1 MPGKSELKRITA
13 ILLDKESDFGELKRG
28 AEEMYHFFSGIA
40 QTEEDAV
47 ARETIYL
54 PKGKA
59 IGTYWAG
66 LCVKEFM
73 RTCTY
78 LRGIYQAILDC
89 REHFFGTV
97 HIFYAGCGPF
107 GTLLV
112 PFTTLFG
119 SNEIKITFADINPYS
134 LECLQRVIHELEAE
148 EYVAGIIREDLTGY
162 RKEQDRPIHMVV
174 TETMNCAL
182 QKEPQ
187 VSITGCLA
195 PLLEE
200 GGILIPEKI
209 TISAAFID
217 RVKEREYTMGSA
229 SLGESFLYPLGTVF
243 TLDKE
248 TFAKEKG
255 RGNTFTEKVIDLPK
269 GLESRYKTLYLLT
282 DIQIYKEECLT
293 YNQCSLTL
301 PVKAVPVDWENNEI
315 KGIGFQYQ
323 ISENP
328 GFVYRCIK
336 RKVNTEWISLEE
348 VKPIHKEIL
357 YHIFREIHP
366 ELAGMEGGPEG
377 EGDMLL
383 RQQFELEQSYLIR
396 EYQDLERNIIAL
408 NGIPVGY
415 VYLNKGEE
423 IRLVEIGLLESCR
436 RKGIG
441 SYVLGGILKQAG
453 LQGKKV
459 SLQVFWF
466 NNEACQFYGSMG
478 FCKAY
483 DNGPAW
489 EMVWLPA

>member
-1 MPGKSELKRITA
+1 MSGKSELKRITG
-13 ILLDKESDFGELKRG
+13 ILLNKENDFGELKHG
-28 AEEMYHFFSGIA
+28 AEEMYHFFAGIA
-40 QTEEDAV
+40 QTEENTV
-47 ARETIYL
+47 SREAIYL

-107 GTLLV
+107 GTLLM

-148 EYVAGIIREDLTGY
+148 EYVAGIIREDLAGY

-187 VSITGCLA
+187 VSITSCLA

-217 RVKEREYTMGSA
+217 RAKEREYAM
-229 SLGESFLYPLGTVF
+229 GESFLYSLGTVF

-255 RGNTFTEKVIDLPK
+255 KGNAFTEKVIDFPE
-269 GLESRYKTLYLLT
+269 GLGSSYKTLYLLT
-282 DIQIYKEECLT
+282 DIQVYKEECLT

-301 PVKAVPVDWENNEI
+301 PVKAVQVDWENNEI
-315 KGIGFQYQ
+315 KGIGFRYQ

-328 GFVYRCIK
+328 GFVYRYIK
-336 RKVNTEWISLEE
+336 RKANTEWISLEE
-348 VKPIHKEIL
+348 VKPIHKETL

-366 ELAGMEGGPEG
+366 ELAGMEGGPGG
-377 EGDMLL
+377 EADMLS
-383 RQQFELEQSYLIR
+383 RQQFELEQSHLTR

-408 NGIPVGY
+408 KGIPVGY
-415 VYLNKGEE
+415 V
-423 IRLVEIGLLESCR
+423 
-436 RKGIG
+436 
-441 SYVLGGILKQAG
+441 
-453 LQGKKV
+453 
-459 SLQVFWF
+459 
-466 NNEACQFYGSMG
+466 
-478 FCKAY
+478 
-483 DNGPAW
+483 P
-489 EMVWLPA
+489 